1 MAVGSEAF
9 AGKAEAA
16 GHPAVAVV
24 EAHDSVIVSVTD
36 ITESLRL
43 VAGGIS
49 ADLGSDFLHGANI
62 GQSGMTD
69 GADRMIGERDRKGH
83 GVANKSCDI

>member
-1 MAVGSEAF
+1 MAVGGEAF

-24 EAHDSVIVSVTD
+24 ETHDSIIISVTD

-49 ADLGSDFLHGANI
+49 ADLGSDLLHSSDI
-62 GQSGMTD
+62 GKGGMGNGTN
-69 GADRMIGERDRKGH
+69 GMVGERGRKGH
-83 GVANKSCDI
+83 GAANKSCDI